1 MISKTAILS
10 AGASL
15 SVFAISN
22 EFYVVNEESIIML
35 ATLSVF
41 WAVFH
46 YGGPMYKD
54 WAEGQI
60 AKMKGILNAA
70 REDHTSAVKTRI
82 DHVKELT
89 SVIDVTKQLFEVSK
103 VPLDAFTGAT
113 RLKLTCPR
121 KRQRLR
127 PRFSSWSKRRH
138 SLLKLNRCLTRG
150 CVMKAKSSKDNRR
163 SLRRT

>member
-1 MISKTAILS
+1 
-10 AGASL
+10 
-15 SVFAISN
+15 
-22 EFYVVNEESIIML
+22 
-35 ATLSVF
+35 
-41 WAVFH
+41 
-46 YGGPMYKD
+46 MYKD

>member
-1 MISKTAILS
+1 
-10 AGASL
+10 
-15 SVFAISN
+15 
-22 EFYVVNEESIIML
+22 
-35 ATLSVF
+35 
-41 WAVFH
+41 
-46 YGGPMYKD
+46 MYKD

-103 VPLDAFTGAT
+103 VSLNACINDI

-121 KRQRLR
+121 KRQKSR
-127 PRFSSWSKRRH
+127 PRFSNWSRRPR
-138 SLLKLNRCLTRG
+138 SPLKLNRCLTHG
-150 CVMKAKSSKDNRR
+150 SVMKARSSKDSRR
-163 SLRRT
+163 SLRKT

>member
-1 MISKTAILS
+1 
-10 AGASL
+10 
-15 SVFAISN
+15 
-22 EFYVVNEESIIML
+22 
-35 ATLSVF
+35 
-41 WAVFH
+41 
-46 YGGPMYKD
+46 MYKD

-60 AKMKGILNAA
+60 SKMKGILNAA

-113 RLKLTCPR
+113 RLKLTCQR

-127 PRFSSWSKRRH
+127 PRFSSWSKRRR
-138 SLLKLNRCLTRG
+138 SPLKLNRCLTLG
-150 CVMKAKSSKDNRR
+150 SVTKARSSKDNRR
-163 SLRRT
+163 SLLRA